1 MWICSKTIACNHKK
15 IACNSCK
22 HKVHIKCTRF
32 DKNDYNRYQKSEC
45 KTFFCVNCIKENMH
59 FSDLNDNEFYVSV
72 KMGTLHNSEIAA
84 EFVPSDFQKKV
95 LEQLNTAINNNA
107 FDLDADETDDYE
119 NEDIIPA
126 LNCNYYTLDEFLATK
141 FNSSK
146 NFSILHYNIHSVER
160 HIDEFRVVLDMI
172 NFKFDVI
179 CISESKIIKDIEP
192 KIDINIEGYQSPVG
206 TPTQSTKG
214 GVLIYVKNGLQF
226 KPRLDLNMYKAKVL
240 ESFFIEVSN
249 KNESN
254 DIIGVVYRHPCM
266 DESDFNE
273 EYLKCLVD
281 RLSGTNKKLFIAGDF
296 NFNLLN
302 SNTHEETFTFFDTMM
317 SNFLLPVIN
326 LPTKINRVNNSLI
339 DNIFTNHLHPDAK
352 SGNLSINLCDGHL
365 PSFLILPRQNQN
377 HLPKKHNILTRNTN
391 NFNLPNFLH
400 DFDNTNWDQAIEL
413 ERNDV
418 HYSIEQFLSKFNLI
432 LDKYMPLQK

>member
-1 MWICSKTIACNHKK
+1 MKEKCGICSKTVAYNHKK
-15 IACNSCK
+15 INCNSCNM
-22 HKVHIKCTRF
+22 KVHIKCTRF
-32 DKNDYNRYQKSEC
+32 DKNDYDRYQKSEC
-45 KTFFCVNCIKENMH
+45 KTFFCVNCIKENLP
-59 FSDLNDNEFYVSV
+59 FSELNDKEFYVSV
-72 KMGTLHNSEIAA
+72 HKGILKNHDITV
-84 EFVPSDFQKKV
+84 EFLPSDYQKNV

-107 FDLDADETDDYE
+107 FDLDTEQTEDDE
-119 NEDIIPA
+119 NEEIIPA
-126 LNCNYYTLDEFLATK
+126 LNCNYYTLDEFVSEK

-146 NFSILHYNIHSVER
+146 NFSVLHYNIHSVER
-160 HIDEFRVVLDMI
+160 HIEEFRVVLEMI

-179 CISESKIIKDIEP
+179 CISESKIIKDAEP
-192 KIDINIEGYQSPVG
+192 KVDINIEGYQSPVG

-254 DIIGVVYRHPCM
+254 DIIGVIYRHPCM
-266 DESDFNE
+266 NENEFNE
-273 EYLKCLVD
+273 DYLKCLVEK
-281 RLSGTNKKLFIAGDF
+281 LSDTNKKLFIAGDF

-302 SNTHEETFTFFDTMM
+302 SNTHDETFAFFDTMM

-352 SGNLSINLCDGHL
+352 SGNLSINLSDGHL
-365 PSFLILPRQNQN
+365 PSFLILPRKNQN
-377 HLPKKHNILTRNTN
+377 HLPKKT
-391 NFNLPNFLH
+391 
-400 DFDNTNWDQAIEL
+400 
-413 ERNDV
+413 
-418 HYSIEQFLSKFNLI
+418 
-432 LDKYMPLQK
+432 